1 MRVLPIIMSQ
11 ERIIEIQVLLLALE
25 RNMRPLRWDLDH
37 NQINEFKRQKLEK
50 LKVEHQNLN
59 TELQGLQ

>member
-1 MRVLPIIMSQ
+1 MSQ
-11 ERIIEIQVLLLALE
+11 ERMMEIQVLLLDLE

-37 NQINEFKRQKLEK
+37 NQINEFKRQKLAK
-50 LKVEHQNLN
+50 LQEEHQNLR